1 MNRYPEETLFVL
13 GMGPG
18 DLRWIPPATADRALE
33 ARTLFGDP
41 RHLDL
46 LPPAPG
52 QDRFPLPPR
61 LGDLPELV
69 EAAPGPVG
77 VLVSGDPGF
86 YSLARRHLQA
96 LGITE
101 IYGGGECTVENAAH
115 YFSYRRDRV
124 CGRMATLIWLAQA

>member
-52 QDRFPLPPR
+52 QDRFPSPPGWGISRSSSRPPR
-61 LGDLPELV
+61 
-69 EAAPGPVG
+69 APWG
-77 VLVSGDPGF
+77 
-86 YSLARRHLQA
+86 
-96 LGITE
+96 
-101 IYGGGECTVENAAH
+101 C
-115 YFSYRRDRV
+115 
-124 CGRMATLIWLAQA
+124 W